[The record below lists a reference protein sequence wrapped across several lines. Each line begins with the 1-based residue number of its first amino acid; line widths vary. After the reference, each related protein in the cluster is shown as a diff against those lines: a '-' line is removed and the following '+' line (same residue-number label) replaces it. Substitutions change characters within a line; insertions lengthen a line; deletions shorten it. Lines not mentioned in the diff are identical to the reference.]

1 MKFSGKTIFL
11 AATLTLLAILAGCA
25 AKGTSSYVV
34 LLRDPAGKVGSVA
47 VRSAQG
53 EQVLTEEMKGAAL
66 DGKREPF
73 LATQEQLK
81 RDFGA
86 AMAALPAAPI
96 ILRPLYFRGGVKV
109 LSPVLKQQAKDIAA
123 RFLRLAESGRSV
135 DISVVGHSDS
145 IGTPEAKEKAGRER
159 AQNVADALVELG
171 VPREAIW
178 VEAHGD
184 RQMVVPAKSGG
195 EPENRRVVV
204 TIR

>member
-1 MKFSGKTIFL
+1 MKFPGKTVFL
-11 AATLTLLAILAGCA
+11 AATLALLAILAGCA
-25 AKGTSSYVV
+25 AKGTNSYVV

-86 AMAALPAAPI
+86 ALAALPAAPI

-109 LSPVLKQQAKDIAA
+109 LSPVLKQQARDIAA